1 MLTKTKVAKH
11 QVATRSFCDG
21 CRHGKY
27 TPFQQSEELTVLT
40 AAVYSARLI
49 DTNEQ
54 YHFDSYLEKSWFHT
68 SAIKNA
74 QHSSPANR

>member
-1 MLTKTKVAKH
+1 MVVGTENRPLFNKVKN
-11 QVATRSFCDG
+11 C
-21 CRHGKY
+21 
-27 TPFQQSEELTVLT
+27 TVLT

-74 QHSSPANR
+74 QRSSPANR